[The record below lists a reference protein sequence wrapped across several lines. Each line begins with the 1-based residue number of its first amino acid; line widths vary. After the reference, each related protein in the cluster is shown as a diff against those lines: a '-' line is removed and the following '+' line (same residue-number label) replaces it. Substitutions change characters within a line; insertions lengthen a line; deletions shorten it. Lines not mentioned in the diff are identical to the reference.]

1 MRATRG
7 SHGALL
13 LTLAAGTVWEAAAPA
28 AGNHQGDAGSRR
40 QSKAPIVIGHR
51 GASGH
56 RPEHTLE
63 AYRLAIE
70 QGADFIEPDL
80 VPTRDGVL
88 VARHE
93 NEISGTTD
101 VADHPEFR
109 PRFATKRIDG
119 VAVSGYFTEDFS
131 LAELKTL
138 RAKERLPRLRG
149 TGHDGRYAIPAL
161 QEIIHIVVEWNARLE
176 PGVRRI
182 GLYPEIKHPSYF
194 DSIGLS
200 VEQVLVEAL
209 HENGIDGR
217 QAPVFIQSFEVAT
230 LKALSRATRVP
241 LVQLINAGGKPYDFV
256 LSGDPR
262 TYADLATPAGLL
274 EIATYA
280 QGIGVSKDLVLPRDA
295 QGRLLPATS
304 LIPDA
309 HRAGLLVHGWTFRAE
324 NEFLPAAFQIG
335 RRPEGTGD
343 MFGEALLFLDAG
355 LDGYFTDHPGLGVA
369 ARDAFVRKRH

>member
-1 MRATRG
+1 
-7 SHGALL
+7 
-13 LTLAAGTVWEAAAPA
+13 LAAGIGWGEAGRA
-28 AGNHQGDAGSRR
+28 AGNDQGDAGSRW

-56 RPEHTLE
+56 RPEHTLA

-101 VADHPEFR
+101 VAHHPEFR
-109 PRFATKRIDG
+109 SRFATKRIDG
-119 VAVSGYFTEDFS
+119 VAVSGFFTEDFS

-149 TGHDGRYAIPAL
+149 TSHDGRFAIPTL
-161 QEIIHIVVEWNARLE
+161 QEVIDIVVEWNARLE
-176 PGVRRI
+176 PGARRI
-182 GLYPEIKHPSYF
+182 GLYPETKHPSYF
-194 DSIGLS
+194 GSIGLPL
-200 VEQVLVEAL
+200 EQALVEAL
-209 HENGIDGR
+209 HENGLDGR

-230 LKALSRATRVP
+230 LKALSRITRVR

-262 TYADLATPAGLL
+262 SYADLATPAGLVG
-274 EIATYA
+274 IAEYA
-280 QGIGVSKDLVLPRDA
+280 QGIGVSKDLVLPRDV

-304 LIPDA
+304 LISDA

-324 NEFLPAAFQIG
+324 NEFLPAVFQIG
-335 RRPEGTGD
+335 STPGGTGD
-343 MFGEALLFLDAG
+343 MFGEALLFLEAG

-369 ARDAFVRKRH
+369 ARDAFVRRRH